1 MKKELTIIRRT
12 TELHQAILKVCKHDE
27 FVHVQVVACDI
38 SPEIMKRYPEAAKWL
53 KCSYKHKIVK
63 FGKLIKFISSVDV

>member
-12 TELHQAILKVCKHDE
+12 TELYQATLKVRKHDE

-38 SPEIMKRYPEAAKWL
+38 SPEIMKRYPEQL
-53 KCSYKHKIVK
+53 S
-63 FGKLIKFISSVDV
+63 D